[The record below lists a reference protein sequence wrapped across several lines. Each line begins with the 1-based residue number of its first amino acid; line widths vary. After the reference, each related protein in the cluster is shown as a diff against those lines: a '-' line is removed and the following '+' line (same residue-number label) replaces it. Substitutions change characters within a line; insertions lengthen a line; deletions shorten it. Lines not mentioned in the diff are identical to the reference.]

1 MVRTSAFGW
10 VARTVL
16 INGSST
22 GFMVLARCAPSL
34 ASLRRTP
41 AWLGE
46 AVAAGAAT
54 AGGASASS
62 GGGAAAGAGRDGAGG
77 PARGTASL
85 VRARAP
91 AGFGEARRGGAEGP
105 AAA

>member
-22 GFMVLARCAPSL
+22 GFMVLARCAPTL

-54 AGGASASS
+54 AGGPPPPPPAGPPAR
-62 GGGAAAGAGRDGAGG
+62 GERGDAAGA
-77 PARGTASL
+77 
-85 VRARAP
+85 AP
-91 AGFGEARRGGAEGP
+91 APPLPLPAPGPGRVPGRPPPPAGERP
-105 AAA
+105 T